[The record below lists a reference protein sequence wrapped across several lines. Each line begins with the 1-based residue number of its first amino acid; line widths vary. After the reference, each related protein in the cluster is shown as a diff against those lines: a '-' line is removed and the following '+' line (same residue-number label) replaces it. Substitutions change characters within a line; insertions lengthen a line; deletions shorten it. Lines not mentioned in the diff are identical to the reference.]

1 MVGFGTW
8 ALHGRA
14 ARDAVGAALT
24 AGYRHIDTAT
34 MYRNEDSVGQALRDS
49 GLPRSDVFVTT
60 KLQASDVDRARAL
73 LGASLRALGTDY
85 LDLWLLHW
93 PPSRPAGCRRGGT
106 CWPSRPRAWPAT
118 SG

>member
-1 MVGFGTW
+1 MASCRWSASATW

-14 ARDAVGAALT
+14 AREAVGAALT

-73 LGASLRALGTDY
+73 LDASLRALGTGY

-93 PPSRPAGCRRGGT
+93 PPLAASA
-106 CWPSRPRAWPAT
+106 
-118 SG
+118 